1 MKYFLLNILL
11 AFTLLSCKEQEE
23 GLQPNNETEA
33 AIPVSAITALE
44 SPQDLDRLLNEI
56 GDSHYVLLGE
66 ASHGTAEYYTWRAEI
81 TKQLVKEKGFT
92 IVAVEGDW
100 PDLYKLNKYVKGSA
114 EQGTSARQV
123 LQQLDRWPTWMWAN
137 VEVADLG
144 EWLRTY
150 NQSQEPAKQ
159 VGFYG
164 IDVYSLQASMEEV
177 LAYLEEQDPASAS
190 IARDALACFA
200 PYNGDEWA
208 YAQAA
213 SNTDKSCADELA
225 AVLAAVQQQ
234 AENAPARDEA
244 VFNAAQNAL
253 VAINAERYFTTAV
266 RDNAASWNVR
276 DRHMME
282 TINRLVDQQGDEAK
296 VIIWE
301 HNTHVGDARATDMAN
316 AGMVNVGQLVREQH
330 SDQGVY
336 IVGFGSYA
344 GTVVAASR
352 WEGQMQVMQVPQAIP
367 GSWEALLHSL
377 EPTNLIVFMD
387 ELRGNSKFTKP
398 IGHRAIGVVY
408 NPASEQGNYVPS
420 VMPARYDAFVF
431 IDETNAL
438 HPLQDTDGARKS
450 NAMLEKV
457 GF

>member
-33 AIPVSAITALE
+33 AIPASAITALE

-81 TKQLVKEKGFT
+81 TKRLVKEKGFT

-137 VEVADLG
+137 EEVADLG

-438 HPLQDTDGARKS
+438 HPLQNTDGARKS
-450 NAMLEKV
+450 KAMLEKV